1 MMKKSIVYKILAVV
15 LGIAIVVVG
24 MKDVKMYLSGKVL
37 NLNTATK
44 DDFKKECI
52 VEGDINY
59 VVGNFAIYEEKDKT
73 LGITTSK
80 RKTKYYL
87 VENLSMDEL
96 KRIMESDAEDYTY
109 PDNYFAYVVSASS
122 DEMKDALDANIQGWM
137 DYYDNKTDKMPEP
150 VHFEGK
156 LWREPAES
164 KYKNYKQQALDKW
177 GFDDNDEIA
186 ELKAMDNRPGKSSIL
201 VIALGALLALGGL
214 AFIIVPLVLGRTK
227 KTDVEY
233 Y

>member
-1 MMKKSIVYKILAVV
+1 MMKKSFIYKIM
-15 LGIAIVVVG
+15 VVVFGIVIAVLG
-24 MKDVKMYLSGKVL
+24 MKDVRMYLSGKVL
-37 NLNTATK
+37 DLNTATK

-80 RKTKYYL
+80 KETNYYL
-87 VENLSMDEL
+87 VENLSMDYLEKLFTSDVEL
-96 KRIMESDAEDYTY
+96 DE

-122 DEMKDALDANIQGWM
+122 DEMKDALDANIDGWAKYF
-137 DYYDNKTDKMPEP
+137 DGKTDKMPEP

-156 LWREPAES
+156 LWREPTEK
-164 KYKNYKQQALDKW
+164 KYKTYKDQALSNW
-177 GFDDNDEIA
+177 GFDDDEIA
-186 ELKAMDNRPGKSSIL
+186 DLKAMDSRPGKSSIMI
-201 VIALGALLALGGL
+201 VVLGALLALGGL
-214 AFIIVPLVLGRTK
+214 AFLIVPLILGRTK
-227 KTDVEY
+227 KKDVEY